1 MLMKLYKV
9 PVTFEVYI
17 REKQLADLDNE
28 VRKSLETV
36 IDIDGKEALT
46 LGVIGMPEELSREE
60 ARDFLPSA
68 TDAYQTQLMAI
79 ADGLTDDPNVTA
91 EQAQEIL
98 RRMF

>member
-1 MLMKLYKV
+1 MKLYKV
-9 PVTFEVYI
+9 PLTFEIYI
-17 REKQLADLDNE
+17 RDSQLADLDNE

-46 LGVIGMPEELSREE
+46 LGVVGMPEELSREE
-60 ARDFLPSA
+60 TRDYLTAA
-68 TDAYQTQLMAI
+68 TDAYRTQLMAI

-91 EQAQEIL
+91 ERAKEIL